1 MIPVRDEI
9 KTKRVP
15 FVNYALIAINVIV
28 FLFMFFNP
36 AKINQ
41 VVMQY
46 ALIPSQVTQGFAVG
60 VLKNFI
66 SAMFMHAGWMH
77 LLSNMLYLWIFGDN
91 IEDRLGH
98 LGYLLFYIGAGIFA
112 SFLHIFFNAHS
123 NIPTLGASGAIA
135 GVLGA
140 YLVFYPQ
147 SRVYTFIPFGFFMR
161 LRPLPAILVLGLWF
175 VLQFFSGL
183 GSMLQGGLGG
193 GVAYWAHIGGFV
205 FGVALAFLLKKRVK
219 GPVPA
224 PPQWN

>member
-1 MIPVRDEI
+1 MIPIRDEI
-9 KTKRVP
+9 KAKRVP
-15 FVNYALIAINVIV
+15 YVNYALIAINVMV

-36 AKINQ
+36 AKTEQ
-41 VVMQY
+41 VVMQH
-46 ALIPSQVTQGFAVG
+46 ALIPSQVTQGFTIG

-98 LGYLLFYIGAGIFA
+98 VGYLLFYIGAGIFA
-112 SFLHIFFNAHS
+112 SILHILFNPGS
-123 NIPTLGASGAIA
+123 TIPSLGASGAIA

-175 VLQFFSGL
+175 VLQLFSGF
-183 GSMLQGGLGG
+183 GSVLRGGQGG

-205 FGVALAFLLKKRVK
+205 FGLALAYLLKGKVK

-224 PPQWN
+224 PPQWR